1 MSSIAFTGN
10 LHANRRLASVYR
22 PCGVPRRRVV
32 VDLGYFRDK
41 LPDVTC
47 NEARP
52 ALDPHAASSCVPV
65 WVEKTWAV
73 EPPPRSEPANDP
85 VTLAVP
91 PAAGR
96 VNPSWPELFITGL

>member
-1 MSSIAFTGN
+1 MPTEAWLHSTGHAAFPVVG
-10 LHANRRLASVYR
+10 
-22 PCGVPRRRVV
+22 VV
-32 VDLGYFRDK
+32 VGPGYFRDK

-52 ALDPHAASSCVPV
+52 ALDPHAASSWAPV
-65 WVEKTWAV
+65 WVEKTCAV
-73 EPPPRSEPANDP
+73 EPAPRSEPANDP

-96 VNPSWPELFITGL
+96 VNPS

>member
-1 MSSIAFTGN
+1 MPSEDRPHSTGHGEFHVVGSSG
-10 LHANRRLASVYR
+10 
-22 PCGVPRRRVV
+22 G
-32 VDLGYFRDK
+32 LGYFRDK

-52 ALDPHAASSCVPV
+52 ALEPHAASNCVPV
-65 WVEKTWAV
+65 WLEKIWDV
-73 EPPPRSEPANDP
+73 EPAPRSEPANDP

-96 VNPSWPELFITGL
+96 VNPSWPELFMTGL